1 MIRIIIQKGN
11 KKKRVGWKKIQ
22 KAGAAGYFQQIA

>member
-11 KKKRVGWKKIQ
+11 KKNRVGWKKFI
-22 KAGAAGYFQQIA
+22 KPAEPVIFSR